1 MPSVRIETRRWM
13 TRETKRAMLDAV
25 HASLVSAFRIP
36 DHDRNQ
42 RLVEYEPEDFE
53 SSAGKGEHF
62 TVVTIDAFAG
72 RSLDAKRALYQELAS
87 RLEPLGVPG
96 NDLLVIVHDVPLESW
111 GTRGGKAACDIEIG
125 FKINV

>member
-13 TRETKRAMLDAV
+13 GREAKRSVLEAV
-25 HASLVSAFRIP
+25 HVSLVASFQIP

-42 RLVEYEPEDFE
+42 RLVEYDPEDFE
-53 SSAGKGEHF
+53 ASAGKGEHF
-62 TVVTIDAFAG
+62 TIVTIDAFAG
-72 RSLDAKRALYQELAS
+72 RSRAAKRALYQELVT
-87 RLEPLGVPG
+87 RLAPLGIPP

-125 FKINV
+125 FKVDV

>member
-13 TRETKRAMLDAV
+13 DRGTKRAVLDAV
-25 HASLVSAFRIP
+25 HSSPVAAFKIP

-53 SSAGKGEHF
+53 ASAGKGEHF

-72 RSLDAKRALYQELAS
+72 RSIDAKRTLYQELVS
-87 RLEPLGVPG
+87 RLAPLGIPG

-111 GTRGGKAACDIEIG
+111 GTRGGKAACDIDIG
-125 FKINV
+125 FQIKV

>member
-13 TRETKRAMLDAV
+13 DRGTKRVVLDAV
-25 HASLVSAFRIP
+25 HSSLVAAFKIP

-53 SSAGKGEHF
+53 ASAGKGEHF

-72 RSLDAKRALYQELAS
+72 RSIDAKRTLYQELVS
-87 RLEPLGVPG
+87 RLAPLGIPG

-111 GTRGGKAACDIEIG
+111 GTRGGKAACDIDIG
-125 FKINV
+125 FQIKV